1 MDSTARA
8 GDGVAAGG
16 PMTGEIRI
24 TANQNPAEWTPFQ
37 AIRPLV
43 MPIKNIA
50 ADFTGYG
57 DSGHEG
63 GLENS

>member
-1 MDSTARA
+1 
-8 GDGVAAGG
+8 
-16 PMTGEIRI
+16 MTGEIRI